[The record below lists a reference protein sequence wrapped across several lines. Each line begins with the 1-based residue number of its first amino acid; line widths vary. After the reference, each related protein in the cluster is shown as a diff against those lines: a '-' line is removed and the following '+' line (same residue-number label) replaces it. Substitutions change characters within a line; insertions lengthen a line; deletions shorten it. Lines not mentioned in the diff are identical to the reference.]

1 MRKNGLLYFLG
12 IAILSL
18 SLCACS
24 KNDTTSSNNGT
35 TTASTQ
41 LNWDQGNW
49 NQTNWQ

>member
-1 MRKNGLLYFLG
+1 MRGTDLFLLPVLV
-12 IAILSL
+12 ALSL
-18 SLCACS
+18 GLCACS